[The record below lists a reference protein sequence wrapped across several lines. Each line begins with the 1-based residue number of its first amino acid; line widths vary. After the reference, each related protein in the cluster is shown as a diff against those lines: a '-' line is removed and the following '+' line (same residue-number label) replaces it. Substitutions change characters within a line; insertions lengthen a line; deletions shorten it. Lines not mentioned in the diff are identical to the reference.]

1 MDRRHLAHAD
11 RRRLTDGADPQRL
24 IRLIDELRALDV
36 ERRKQPVTSPAFQEL
51 AQRMEQ
57 KAREVFEEAAAKPP
71 PIEGDSEAAA
81 QSPH

>member
-1 MDRRHLAHAD
+1 MHRRHLAHAD

-24 IRLIDELRALDV
+24 IRLIDELRALDM
-36 ERRKQPVTSPAFQEL
+36 ERRKQPVTSAAFQEL

-71 PIEGDSEAAA
+71 QIDGDSAAA
-81 QSPH
+81 TRAPT